1 MITHRTLGENDIGTA
16 WGFVE
21 HCEDESPRAYGLELA
36 LGRVIRDRDGV
47 HRLRASTA
55 DFSALSSRKV
65 TDIEDALIARIDRAR
80 RRARAA

>member
-21 HCEDESPRAYGLELA
+21 DCEDESPRAYGLKLA

-47 HRLRASTA
+47 HRLRASSVA
-55 DFSALSSRKV
+55 FSALSSRKV
-65 TDIEDALIARIDRAR
+65 TDVEDALIARIDRAR